1 MSWRPRSLSP
11 RHGRETN
18 LDEVAKLIAGETGLP
33 EDVIKTVENRR
44 EIGVERIT
52 PEIAAEQQQLAD
64 LFFDIGLLPEKL
76 DILSATLLPQS

>member
-1 MSWRPRSLSP
+1 
-11 RHGRETN
+11 
-18 LDEVAKLIAGETGLP
+18 
-33 EDVIKTVENRR
+33 VIKTVENRR